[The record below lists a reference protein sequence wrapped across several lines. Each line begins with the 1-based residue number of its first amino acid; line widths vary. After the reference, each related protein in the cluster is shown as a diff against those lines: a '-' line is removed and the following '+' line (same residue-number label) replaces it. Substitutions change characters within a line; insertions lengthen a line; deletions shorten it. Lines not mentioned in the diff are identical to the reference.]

1 MKKLALLLI
10 VFLLHVEASESTQVG
25 TFDVG
30 VSSEKVKIGKKYKAP
45 IEEAKTYEVD
55 INESEIEGIT
65 SESPK
70 PKVPKEEVVKQENK
84 EELIVTKNEPIK
96 IEKQKSQNSD
106 VSQSAG
112 GGVVLPFDK
121 TDEKSGVVL
130 PMDEEKKSGFFS
142 IFGF

>member
-1 MKKLALLLI
+1 MKKLTLLLV

-25 TFDVG
+25 TFDAG
-30 VSSEKVKIGKKYKAP
+30 VSSGKVKIGKKYKAP

-65 SESPK
+65 SEPTK
-70 PKVPKEEVVKQENK
+70 PKVQK
-84 EELIVTKNEPIK
+84 EELVVIKNGPIK
-96 IEKQKSQNSD
+96 IEKQKSQKSD
-106 VSQSAG
+106 VFQSEG

-121 TDEKSGVVL
+121 TDEKTGVVL
-130 PMDEEKKSGFFS
+130 PMDEEKKGGFFS